1 MNNHRGRPPRS
12 RGGDMR
18 SSYHKNKNND
28 GVQSL
33 VDYLPQNVIR
43 RRRTPTQKKN
53 LGIGQKRTFDDII
66 ELDSDFFKDVEEA
79 DELPEN
85 FEIPGP
91 IPDLVDLYT
100 YTPDVTHH
108 GFYRRRRSNN
118 DGARIRTTS
127 TKENEVI
134 SSPKERETSSNS
146 KMGITVSDQ
155 LSLGSAHVP
164 NTGTVTGTTSGGQIQ
179 HNENGTYG
187 QESSSNSN
195 PKPWILKYKIPG
207 PIPDNL
213 DEIMRDQSLLVNF
226 WADIDDCSSCSD
238 SDNE

>member
-1 MNNHRGRPPRS
+1 
-12 RGGDMR
+12 MR
-18 SSYHKNKNND
+18 SSYHKNKNID
-28 GVQSL
+28 GVQYL

-43 RRRTPTQKKN
+43 RRRTLTQKKN
-53 LGIGQKRTFDDII
+53 LGIGQKRTFDDVIK
-66 ELDSDFFKDVEEA
+66 LDSDFFKDVEEA

-91 IPDLVDLYT
+91 IPDLMDLYT
-100 YTPDVTHH
+100 YTPHVTHH

-134 SSPKERETSSNS
+134 SSPKERETSSNTNSNS
-146 KMGITVSDQ
+146 KMRITVSDQ

-164 NTGTVTGTTSGGQIQ
+164 NTGTVTGTTGGHIQ
-179 HNENGTYG
+179 HNENGAYG

-213 DEIMRDQSLLVNF
+213 DEIMRDESLLVNF